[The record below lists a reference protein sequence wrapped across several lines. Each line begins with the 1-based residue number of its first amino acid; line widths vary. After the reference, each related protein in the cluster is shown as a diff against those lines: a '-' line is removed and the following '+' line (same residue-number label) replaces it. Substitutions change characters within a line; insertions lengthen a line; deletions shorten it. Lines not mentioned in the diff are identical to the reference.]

1 MTKWQR
7 LVSRV
12 KISKILLCIIFF
24 AFFKLG
30 YFAFLGNSNVN
41 SFVSQF
47 IPVKH
52 SIAADK
58 FSIPSK
64 DYENGLLPTGKTYND
79 ISLPASISASSQAEN
94 YGQDQSTQSQNTQNY
109 NQNQNTQNYNQ
120 NQNTQNYGQNQRANQ
135 AQDFSKQDRIVL
147 AEAQTVPKSP
157 PLSQDPKNWDAL
169 KKREDELVT
178 RERSMKELETALN
191 AKLEQLQKL
200 EQDVQ
205 ALLDKAET
213 VKDKKLR
220 HLVDTYANMKPAQAA
235 KVLESLEEN
244 LAVRILSA
252 MRGRQAGEIFTFMDP
267 MRAAK
272 LSEKLTLMYVPFDD
286 EEK

>member
-7 LVSRV
+7 LVSRA
-12 KISKILLCIIFF
+12 KISKVLLCIIFF

-47 IPVKH
+47 LPVTH

-79 ISLPASISASSQAEN
+79 VSLPASTNPSSQA
-94 YGQDQSTQSQNTQNY
+94 QNY
-109 NQNQNTQNYNQ
+109 NQSQNNQNYSQ
-120 NQNTQNYGQNQRANQ
+120 NQNTQNYGQNQHTSQ
-135 AQDFSKQDRIVL
+135 AQEFSQQDRIIV
-147 AEAQTVPKSP
+147 AEAQTAPKSP
-157 PLSQDPKNWDAL
+157 PISQDPKNWDAL

-178 RERSMKELETALN
+178 RERSMKELESALN
-191 AKLEQLQKL
+191 AKLAQLQKL
-200 EQDVQ
+200 EIDVQ

-267 MRAAK
+267 IRAAK
-272 LSEKLTLMYVPFDD
+272 LSEKLTLMYVPF
-286 EEK
+286 EEEEQ